1 MACSFPQKG
10 FVGRNGQFVTSR
22 AHSPTGA
29 PMQIACGR
37 CASCRK
43 KRAAQWATR
52 IMHETQFHEACSFVT
67 LTFNDEHLPSD
78 YSLSVATAQGF
89 IKRLRDHL
97 WRDFKIRISFFL
109 VGEYGS
115 NKQTKKSWDGVNG
128 EDQGRPHFHV
138 IIFGYDFSDDRVL
151 WRKTNRG
158 DAVYRSELLEKVW
171 PYGFSEIGSVTS
183 GSAQYCARYS
193 FKKIG
198 GAMAESHYSRVHPIT
213 GEVHQVEREFMLCSK
228 RPAIGLR
235 WFQEFEGDAFPS
247 DFVVVDGRK
256 RPIPDY
262 YARKLKGRFASSA
275 ADPEAL
281 VPKDDLHAIA
291 QKRKKNSAAHSSD
304 RTPERL
310 AVLNECEELR
320 EKRLERDL

>member
-22 AHSPTGA
+22 KMSPTGA

-37 CASCRK
+37 CAGCRK

-52 IMHETQFHEACSFVT
+52 ISHESMFHEASCFVT

-78 YSLSVATAQGF
+78 YSVSVRTAQLF
-89 IKRLRDHL
+89 IKKLREHL
-97 WRDFKIRISFFL
+97 WRNYKIKISFFL
-109 VGEYGS
+109 VAEYGS
-115 NKQTKKSWDGVNG
+115 KGDPING
-128 EDQGRPHFHV
+128 KDKGRPHYHV
-138 IIFGYDFSDDRVL
+138 IIFGYDFSDDRYL
-151 WRKTNRG
+151 WRKSPRG
-158 DAVYRSELLEKVW
+158 HDYFRSPLLETVW
-171 PYGFSEIGSVTS
+171 PYGNCDLTGLTF
-183 GSAQYCARYS
+183 ANAAYCARYS
-193 FKKIG
+193 FKKLG
-198 GAMAESHYSRVHPIT
+198 GALADSHYSRVHPVT

-235 WFQEFEGDAFPS
+235 WFQEYESDAFPS
-247 DFVVVDGRK
+247 DFVVVEGRK

-262 YARKLKGRFASSA
+262 YSRKLKGRFASST

-281 VPKDDLHAIA
+281 VPKDDLYPVL